1 MNIVDEQKANDES
14 ISVDQ
19 DHNNIT
25 VTEENDFGLLRAKL
39 VSLKLD
45 LNKKEVL
52 LNEKDCELEVAQVE
66 LADANVKALD
76 MKREIDAKN

>member
-1 MNIVDEQKANDES
+1 M
-14 ISVDQ
+14 
-19 DHNNIT
+19 
-25 VTEENDFGLLRAKL
+25 

-76 MKREIDAKN
+76 MKREIDAKMKHLTQPLPKLIH